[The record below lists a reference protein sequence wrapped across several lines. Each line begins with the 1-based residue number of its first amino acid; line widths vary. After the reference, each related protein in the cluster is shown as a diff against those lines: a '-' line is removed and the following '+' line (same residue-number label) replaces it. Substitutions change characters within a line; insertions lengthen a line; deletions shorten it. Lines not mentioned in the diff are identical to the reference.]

1 MLGLELQEVVSPPT
15 WVLGTEDSFSTRAVR
30 APNR

>member
-1 MLGLELQEVVSPPT
+1 MLGLELREVVLPPA
-15 WVLGTEDSFSTRAVR
+15 WVLGTEDGFSTRAVR